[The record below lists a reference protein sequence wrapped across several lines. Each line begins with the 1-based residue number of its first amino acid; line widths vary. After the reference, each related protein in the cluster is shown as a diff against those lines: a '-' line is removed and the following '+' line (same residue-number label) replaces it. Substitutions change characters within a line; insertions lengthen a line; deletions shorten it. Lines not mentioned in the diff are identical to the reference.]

1 MFCSTVLLLQEE
13 SEVKYLI
20 WVQAFFSASR
30 EMVELK
36 MNENETRVSNLIALP
51 KVLALFPHEERV
63 IHLLFTIFQAS

>member
-1 MFCSTVLLLQEE
+1 
-13 SEVKYLI
+13 
-20 WVQAFFSASR
+20 
-30 EMVELK
+30 